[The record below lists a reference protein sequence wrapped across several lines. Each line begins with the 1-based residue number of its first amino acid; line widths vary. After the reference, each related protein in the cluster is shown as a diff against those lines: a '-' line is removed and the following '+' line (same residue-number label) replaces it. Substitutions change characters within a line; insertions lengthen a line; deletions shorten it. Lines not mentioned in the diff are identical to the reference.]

1 MPTKCNYQLF
11 MKGGIFMC
19 PENNNT
25 NTNRENC
32 CLADILEV
40 IVKLQDRSEKFDCLG
55 DGCDRPYLGPT
66 PSTVCYNTRPVTFYR
81 CCDGDLWAFPYTLNG
96 ATGSSTVFRCE
107 HVEGCCAT
115 CRVLAPNPDTAT
127 AIATPYVP
135 TESFFTI
142 NLNCV
147 GALRCLPD
155 TFIACS

>member
-1 MPTKCNYQLF
+1 

-19 PENNNT
+19 PEDNT
-25 NTNRENC
+25 TRNENC
-32 CLADILEV
+32 CLANILEI

-55 DGCDRPYLGPT
+55 EGCDRPFLGPT

-81 CCDGDLWAFPYTLNG
+81 CSDGSLWQFPYTLNG
-96 ATGSSTVFRCE
+96 NSDNSSVFRCE

-115 CRVLAPNPDTAT
+115 CRVLAANTDSAT
-127 AIATPYVP
+127 NQTTPYLP
-135 TESFFTI
+135 TDSFFTI